1 MSNADAPVERAPIGV
16 SYLAGFIFL
25 SYVISMMGCTT
36 TLELLHR
43 RTARAGLYNW
53 YLLLTSSVAMGG
65 VGIWCMHFI
74 GNRAIVLGNGESDI
88 QILYSVTFTG
98 VSFVLPVIV
107 LLAAFYA
114 IGTSEK
120 AGYIRI
126 ITGGVL
132 TGCSVCGMHYIGQL
146 GIANYQCSYRAANV
160 AAAAIIAVFAS
171 TTALSIFFRWR
182 ATWTD
187 SWWRR
192 GICGCLLAAAVSGMH
207 WTAAVGTSYR
217 NHDPSVNK
225 GGQLSRTQTVIICAV
240 LVSFLDFWASGMRC
254 LWCTVRM
261 CRSRWWT
268 PQEAQSTSSAAGLDL
283 CFLRPRRSDHG
294 HTTRI
299 TSKSEDRRPVH
310 WQDDLTRTHPA
321 FLWAVRASR
330 NWKVVRD
337 AVPLMRGR
345 IESDE
350 ATLAHYISKGVFTEQ
365 ETELQPHFDDLFK
378 RHFCVTAQ
386 DLADEVRQ
394 PLQDMGILYDHVLAT
409 STPSSRFSRA
419 MGYSMIRAGKGQLLF
434 TVRQLKK
441 NDASR
446 MAAAGFRFT
455 TIENVTTILS
465 RRIHVPVL
473 SLGTHLKDM
482 RDYASSHR
490 IFEPGVHLISFIM
503 RPTIHDHFEVLTA
516 KGTGNP
522 LPSSTLSTKRLQIK
536 HLEMIAHMEGWT
548 MSTCLN
554 WLKSDNARAY
564 KDIDEFREQ
573 LIHAITT
580 LSSSLPPDVNLAS
593 KFSARPLI
601 APCRINRISDG
612 QNCILLPFCVVG
624 SLDTQISNT
633 DYSFTPLRLFRVQQ
647 QTNDGLSESDGFA
660 KELSEDLLYSKT
672 RPTSSTDSDFPDSI
686 RSKIRFWNPRKVPDS
701 MLKTDSQESLSENTI
716 TPEIMVRKEV
726 KVDVAKLAEPT
737 FEPSLGRHASQ
748 TTVVAGEM
756 AFNTYVDELYNL
768 CYSPG
773 VRLRPD
779 PAFSRKSIR

>member
-1 MSNADAPVERAPIGV
+1 MPNADAHTDGAPVGV

-25 SYVISMMGCTT
+25 SYVVSMMGCTT

-74 GNRAIVLGNGESDI
+74 GNRAIVLGSGQNDI
-88 QILYSVTFTG
+88 QILYSMTFTG
-98 VSFVLPVIV
+98 VSFVLPVAV
-107 LLAAFYA
+107 LLVAFYA
-114 IGTSEK
+114 IGASEK
-120 AGYIRI
+120 AGYLRI
-126 ITGGVL
+126 MTGGLL
-132 TGCSVCGMHYIGQL
+132 TGSSVCGMHYVGQL

-160 AAAAIIAVFAS
+160 AGSAVIAVFAS

-192 GICGCLLAAAVSGMH
+192 GVCGCLLAAAVSGMH
-207 WTAAVGTSYR
+207 WTAAGGTSYR
-217 NHDPSVNK
+217 NFDRSVRK

-240 LVSFLDFWASGMRC
+240 LACAACGVLSACAIVAGGSRRKLRAQAQQ
-254 LWCTVRM
+254 LVLTCTFFDPEGRIMVTPHALLP
-261 CRSRWWT
+261 SRKIVDRYIGRT
-268 PQEAQSTSSAAGLDL
+268 
-283 CFLRPRRSDHG
+283 FSD
-294 HTTRI
+294 
-299 TSKSEDRRPVH
+299 
-310 WQDDLTRTHPA
+310 DDLTRTHPA

-330 NWKVVRD
+330 NWKLVRD
-337 AVPLMRGR
+337 VVPLMRAR
-345 IESDE
+345 IQSDE
-350 ATLAHYISKGVFTEQ
+350 LTMEQYVSKGTVSDQ
-365 ETELQPHFDDLFK
+365 DAELQPHFDDLFK

-394 PLQDMGILYDHVLAT
+394 PLQDMGMLYDHVLAT
-409 STPSSRFSRA
+409 ATPSSRFSRA
-419 MGYSMIRAGKGQLLF
+419 MGYSRIRMGKGQLLF

-441 NDASR
+441 QEASR

-465 RRIHVPVL
+465 RRIHVPAT
-473 SLGTHLKDM
+473 SLGAHLKDM

-503 RPTIHDHFEVLTA
+503 RPTIHDHFEVLTS
-516 KGTGNP
+516 KGVGNP

-554 WLKSDNARAY
+554 WLKSDHARAY
-564 KDIDEFREQ
+564 KDVGEFREQ
-573 LIHAITT
+573 LINAITA

-601 APCRINRISDG
+601 APSRTNTISDR

-624 SLDTQISNT
+624 SLDTQVSNPDFT
-633 DYSFTPLRLFRVQQ
+633 FTPLRLFRVQQ
-647 QTNDGLSESDGFA
+647 QTNDSLSESDGFA
-660 KELSEDLLYSKT
+660 KELSQELLYSKIH
-672 RPTSSTDSDFPDSI
+672 PTSSTNSDITDSI
-686 RSKIRFWNPRKVPDS
+686 RSKLRFWNPRKQLDS
-701 MLKTDSQESLSENTI
+701 TMKTASQESLAENLA
-716 TPEIMVRKEV
+716 PEIMVRREV

-737 FEPSLGRHASQ
+737 FEPTLGRHASQ

-779 PAFSRKSIR
+779 PGFHQMSVR